1 MPLLDTKLNLL
12 AIKIVEIRRQSSVMN
27 LIVNNLLYV
36 VVYFV

>member
-12 AIKIVEIRRQSSVMN
+12 AIKIVEIRWQSSVMN